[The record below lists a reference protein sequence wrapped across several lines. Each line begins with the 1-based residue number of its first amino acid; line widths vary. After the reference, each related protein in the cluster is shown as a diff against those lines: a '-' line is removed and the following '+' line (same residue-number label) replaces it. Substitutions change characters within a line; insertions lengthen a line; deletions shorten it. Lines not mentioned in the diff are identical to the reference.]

1 MIRYCHTFN
10 LSVFKSMCQFFIW
23 TQSFQ
28 YRFVLKLD
36 GRLKGWIFRRKWLI
50 LISYFPFSSRSLE
63 APCNVRIKS
72 DKNSYIFWVLSLL
85 NFTSTNPW
93 FLIMIVFDANSYI
106 ICTLI
111 IKSIFLSTNC
121 QGKKS
126 LFCLFR
132 HFINHLSPAN
142 FFSVIDFLFLY
153 VVLPSDNII
162 DTSDL
167 DIVPVYIKEKLL
179 YQ

>member
-1 MIRYCHTFN
+1 MPIFYLNSKF
-10 LSVFKSMCQFFIW
+10 SIQIF
-23 TQSFQ
+23 
-28 YRFVLKLD
+28 LKLD

-50 LISYFPFSSRSLE
+50 LISYFPFSSRSLG

-72 DKNSYIFWVLSLL
+72 DKNSYICWVLSLL
-85 NFTSTNPW
+85 NFTSTDPW

-121 QGKKS
+121 QDKKVVILSISTLYQSFITGK
-126 LFCLFR
+126 
-132 HFINHLSPAN
+132 